1 MNNTVDTL
9 VDSVDDTL
17 MPLQSA
23 PSESLLS
30 NQIYATAYA
39 QTPDADIVLKLDA
52 DSLLSENLCHNI
64 VQVYTPDELQTLDI
78 PSTEYR
84 EDIQAM
90 LMYRAYVS
98 GEAAIS
104 ESTE

>member
-1 MNNTVDTL
+1 MINTLQSKDESL
-9 VDSVDDTL
+9 I
-17 MPLQSA
+17 PLGSA

-30 NQIYATAYA
+30 NQIYATPYA
-39 QTPDADIVLKLDA
+39 QTGDDDIVLRLTTG
-52 DSLLSENLCHNI
+52 SLLSESLCHDI

-98 GEAAIS
+98 GEAVIS
-104 ESTE
+104 DSTE

>member
-1 MNNTVDTL
+1 MN
-9 VDSVDDTL
+9 SR
-17 MPLQSA
+17 
-23 PSESLLS
+23 
-30 NQIYATAYA
+30 
-39 QTPDADIVLKLDA
+39 
-52 DSLLSENLCHNI
+52 
-64 VQVYTPDELQTLDI
+64 TLDI